1 MYFAVNTN
9 TDSIESYIT
18 FLQEIIKN
26 DNQYYKSILS
36 PIIKE
41 AKKLSASRDYYS
53 IPSDRFFLITLLA
66 NNNSLISSIDPDNLT
81 EKNCNS
87 LIEYLYEQSVLA

>member
-26 DNQYYKSILS
+26 DNQHYKSILS

-41 AKKLSASRDYYS
+41 AKKLLVSHDYYS

-66 NNNSLISSIDPDNLT
+66 KNNFLINSIDPDNLT
-81 EKNCNS
+81 AQNCKN
-87 LIEYLYEQSVLA
+87 IIDYLNEQSVLA